1 MLFKFVAGNNFKNV
15 LNKSNIILSK
25 NRIPIIN
32 YITEDCKQNKEISVF
47 NEYNNLIDK
56 IDNRFM
62 LAIKLSSFNFNKKY
76 INLIAEKCSN
86 KNIKLIIDAEN
97 GNNIEIYR
105 KYTNHLI
112 YAYNKNNLN
121 IIKTHQLYRKDSL
134 NELKDDI
141 KFFNSKNINFS
152 TKLVRGAY
160 WNSEY
165 KLNYLFINKEDT
177 DNNYNKGL
185 LECFN
190 NLDNKFIAATH
201 NKLSIDYILNLNK
214 RKKNIILANLM
225 GMNEEYIKK
234 LDGIK
239 ATYIPYGPYKEMLP
253 YLIRRLYENIDQI
266 KYMYF

>member
-1 MLFKFVAGNNFKNV
+1 MLFKFVAGNSFKNV
-15 LNKSNIILSK
+15 LKKSNIILSK
-25 NRIPIIN
+25 NKIPIIN
-32 YITEDCKQNKEISVF
+32 YITEHCKQNKENNIF

-62 LAIKLSSFNFNKKY
+62 IAIKLSSFNFNKKY

-105 KYTNHLI
+105 KHANELVYV
-112 YAYNKNNLN
+112 YNKKNLN

-165 KLNYLFINKEDT
+165 KLGHLFINKEDT
-177 DNNYNKGL
+177 DNNYNEGL

-190 NLDNKFIAATH
+190 NVDNKFIAATH
-201 NKLSIDYILNLNK
+201 NKLSIDFILNLSK

-225 GMNEEYIKK
+225 GMNEEYIKN
-234 LDGIK
+234 LNCIK

-266 KYMYF
+266 KYMYL